1 MLDCFEEYRGFAL
14 QQCCMAGSKRCFI
27 VLERTSFPKEKE
39 SIVPVMRN
47 LDNRFFCHRLVFKYS
62 SIYLMAHPVHHI
74 APDMI
79 VIALQ
84 PYRVHYCLFSSQV
97 DEFKTSG
104 LLLVVCIVGY
114 RLQGCGSGFN

>member
-1 MLDCFEEYRGFAL
+1 MLDCFEEYRGFTL
-14 QQCCMAGSKRCFI
+14 QQCCMAGTKKCFI

-47 LDNRFFCHRLVFKYS
+47 L
-62 SIYLMAHPVHHI
+62 YLMVHPVHHI

-84 PYRVHYCLFSSQV
+84 PF
-97 DEFKTSG
+97 T
-104 LLLVVCIVGY
+104 
-114 RLQGCGSGFN
+114 